1 MDFIDNDLSKDEILN
16 TYFTS
21 IGTDLIDNN
30 KLQDFCIGNKAR
42 QYARF
47 IINEIPNLINT
58 DVLSL
63 SMLCQ
68 LLQDIYFM
76 EQQLQEA
83 RDAKNLVIYSKLI
96 KIKLDAVSKAN
107 SLLCEFGLTAKSRKA
122 ILALEFQGD

>member
-47 IINEIPNLINT
+47 IINEYGCTKFKYVMSITSGYIFYGAT
-58 DVLSL
+58 VTRS
-63 SMLCQ
+63 
-68 LLQDIYFM
+68 
-76 EQQLQEA
+76 
-83 RDAKNLVIYSKLI
+83 
-96 KIKLDAVSKAN
+96 
-107 SLLCEFGLTAKSRKA
+107 
-122 ILALEFQGD
+122 

>member
-63 SMLCQ
+63 VCYVNYFR
-68 LLQDIYFM
+68 IYI
-76 EQQLQEA
+76 LWSNSY
-83 RDAKNLVIYSKLI
+83 KKLGI
-96 KIKLDAVSKAN
+96 QRI
-107 SLLCEFGLTAKSRKA
+107 
-122 ILALEFQGD
+122 